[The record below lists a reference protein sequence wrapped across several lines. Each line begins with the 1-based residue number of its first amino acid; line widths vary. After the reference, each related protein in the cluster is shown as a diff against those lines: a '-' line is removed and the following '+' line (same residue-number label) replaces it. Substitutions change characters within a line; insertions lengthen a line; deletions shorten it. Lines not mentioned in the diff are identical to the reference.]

1 MRPGRKRQ
9 LVDEA
14 RTEWKVSIRRACEVV
29 GAVRSTYHYRS
40 VRPDQASLRK
50 RIREIAE
57 ARVRFG
63 YRRIYVLLYREVYY
77 ADEGGKHIY
86 PAWLTDPALFKSM
99 KFLLGLY
106 NATKVGGLSPPAAAS
121 AIKTLLP

>member
-1 MRPGRKRQ
+1 VRPGRKRQ

-63 YRRIYVLLYREVYY
+63 YRRIYVLLCREGWRVNEKRIYRLYREERLQLRKKTPRRRVK
-77 ADEGGKHIY
+77 A
-86 PAWLTDPALFKSM
+86 ALRDDR
-99 KFLLGLY
+99 
-106 NATKVGGLSPPAAAS
+106 APPSHANEV
-121 AIKTLLP
+121 

>member
-29 GAVRSTYHYRS
+29 GAVRSTCHYRS

-63 YRRIYVLLYREVYY
+63 YRRIYVLLCREGWRVNEKRIYRLYREERLQLRKKTPRRRVK
-77 ADEGGKHIY
+77 AAPRDDR
-86 PAWLTDPALFKSM
+86 A
-99 KFLLGLY
+99 
-106 NATKVGGLSPPAAAS
+106 PPSHANEV
-121 AIKTLLP
+121 